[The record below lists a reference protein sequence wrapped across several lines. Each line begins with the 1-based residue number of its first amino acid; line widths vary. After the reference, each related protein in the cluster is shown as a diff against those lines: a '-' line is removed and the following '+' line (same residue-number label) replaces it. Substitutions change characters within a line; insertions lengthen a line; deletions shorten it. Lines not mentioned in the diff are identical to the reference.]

1 MNEILNENENK
12 LLSTRSE
19 KNKDLKK
26 NFYDFRNIYKIE
38 DFYCFSENNSYI
50 TLQTNN
56 HKSINSTT
64 FNSYQIVSSFK
75 KSLSSYLII
84 KKHYESNSNKYFNL
98 ISKLKSYKEKKQKS
112 DSLHNILINEIS
124 LENVIE
130 NSQENQEFKDSI
142 EKPQIKMPF
151 DIQSFNNLKKINE
164 INLVNFEFIIDS
176 EGVQK
181 KVNRKIDLNQLESKF
196 LKKHEHFLNSSAHP
210 KEEIIERLSQNFEG
224 LLQKMKF
231 TPFLIKMPKHLK
243 PTLQDFN
250 DFYTYQEKDSDS
262 EKKEKIEKQN
272 SEKQVEKQ
280 LTKEEIDDIV
290 IDQMLDNNNN
300 EIIEN
305 LEKKEDEDEEES
317 EISDE
322 HDEEDG
328 KIVIN
333 SQKVLKK
340 MQKYLNK
347 NQNIES
353 SKAQKPNNQKLNR
366 PKKIKKKYERNEGN
380 EIQDLQQNDINIEKN
395 LNKSETIININ
406 EEKKKNRNNEDDFL
420 ESEKLIIQKTNDD
433 KALNEEEKEIIPNLN
448 VKKSKMDIIDRLLN
462 SKDIFSEDLSDIRP
476 QNIKYPEIPNDLKFN
491 DENEKQIFH
500 KIFYWLYEVELQV
513 EKDKIEI
520 ESYERD
526 YQNKFFEILKNDPI
540 QNNNKEVNSSAGS
553 EEDEDEEDEDDE
565 ESDT

>member
-1 MNEILNENENK
+1 
-12 LLSTRSE
+12 
-19 KNKDLKK
+19 
-26 NFYDFRNIYKIE
+26 
-38 DFYCFSENNSYI
+38 
-50 TLQTNN
+50 
-56 HKSINSTT
+56 
-64 FNSYQIVSSFK
+64 
-75 KSLSSYLII
+75 
-84 KKHYESNSNKYFNL
+84 
-98 ISKLKSYKEKKQKS
+98 
-112 DSLHNILINEIS
+112 
-124 LENVIE
+124 
-130 NSQENQEFKDSI
+130 
-142 EKPQIKMPF
+142 
-151 DIQSFNNLKKINE
+151 
-164 INLVNFEFIIDS
+164 
-176 EGVQK
+176 
-181 KVNRKIDLNQLESKF
+181 
-196 LKKHEHFLNSSAHP
+196 
-210 KEEIIERLSQNFEG
+210 
-224 LLQKMKF
+224 
-231 TPFLIKMPKHLK
+231 MPKHLK